1 MKFLRRLFQPAALQP
16 DTPQSFGY
24 KQTWL
29 TIASTASSAV
39 ARALNLT
46 HAQSCTW
53 EEGIQLTVPHQ
64 LFVSPPIQNWVFVVG
79 QPLPRPDGHLLSQQI
94 APLLNRL
101 SAEFGIAHYFS
112 TNRVVEYHS
121 WARSEAGRLVR
132 GYAYL
137 GERGETLWDEGA
149 SRTETELGLALFDER
164 SPEASDPAYWN
175 RTDLQFPDEENV
187 MQMARRWCVAPSDLT
202 ATDSQPAL
210 GVRGDFGT

>member
-1 MKFLRRLFQPAALQP
+1 MQFLRRLFQPAAPQP
-16 DTPQSFGY
+16 DTPQPFGY

-29 TIASTASSAV
+29 TIASTESVAV

-46 HAQSCTW
+46 HAQPCTW
-53 EEGIQLTVPHQ
+53 EEGIRLAVPHQ
-64 LFVSPPIQNWVFVVG
+64 LFVSPPIQNWVFVLG

-121 WARSEAGRLVR
+121 WARSEDGKLVR

-149 SRTETELGLALFDER
+149 SRTETELGPALFDER

-175 RTDLQFPDEENV
+175 RTDLQFADEESV

-210 GVRGDFGT
+210 GVRGGFRI